1 MVEKVHL
8 VLLPGLLCDTELWRD
23 QIAGLR
29 DIADCTVADMSRDD
43 SIAGTAARMLE
54 KAPAKFALAGLSM
67 GGYCAMEVMRQ
78 AGNRVTHL
86 VLLDTGARA
95 DSPEQQSRRRG
106 LIELAEKGEFQ
117 GVTPRLLPLF
127 LHPEHLKDKA
137 LVERVT
143 AMAGRIGKDAFLRQ
157 QRVIM
162 TRIDSRPS
170 LADIKCPTLVLCGR
184 QDILTPP
191 ALHEEISALIPG
203 SRLELIDDSGH
214 LLTMEQP
221 AAVTALMRRW
231 LTA

>member
-1 MVEKVHL
+1 MAEKVHL

-43 SIAGTAARMLE
+43 SIADTAARMLE

-191 ALHEEISALIPG
+191 AMHEEISALIPG

-214 LLTMEQP
+214 LSTMEQP